1 MNKTQAK
8 QNKRERRHARIRAKV
23 SGTAQRPRLAIFKSN
38 RFIYAQL
45 IDDDKSVTLAAVKS
59 VLGKPGREAAIAA
72 GTQMAKLAKEKGV
85 TKTVFDRGGFSYI
98 GTIKEFAE
106 AARAGGLEF

>member
-1 MNKTQAK
+1 MNKTLAK

-23 SGTAQRPRLAIFKSN
+23 AGTAERPRLAVFKSN

-45 IDDDKSVTLAAVKS
+45 IDDDKGVTLASVKT
-59 VLGKPGREAAIAA
+59 VAGTPGRAAATAA
-72 GTQMAKLAKEKGV
+72 GTSLATQAKAKGV
-85 TKTVFDRGGFSYI
+85 SKVVFDRGGFSYI
-98 GTIKEFAE
+98 GTIREFAE